1 MYLPFF
7 FSLSILS
14 SGYKTFISC
23 ICGYKLA
30 CISGV
35 FCGFFCM
42 FFDDCLTNV
51 CTLEFGVSHPE
62 HKFTLLE
69 WGHPVMLTMLWM
81 RCCV

>member
-1 MYLPFF
+1 MYLIFF

-14 SGYKTFISC
+14 AGYKSFILC

-35 FCGFFCM
+35 FCGFFAC
-42 FFDDCLTNV
+42 FFDYCLTNV
-51 CTLEFGVSHPE
+51 CTVEFGVSHPQP
-62 HKFTLLE
+62 KSTVLE
-69 WGHPVMLTMLWM
+69 WGHPVKITMLWM